1 MRDRKFDPQSRPP
14 WAKKGPRRGGPR
26 DDRRPPRRSLGRGPR
41 DRDGPALLYGWHT
54 VKEAL
59 ANPKRRFHRLLA
71 TENALHR
78 LTEEGITPKLK
89 PTLVRPED
97 IAAELGP
104 DAVHQGLLA
113 EADPL
118 PSPPLDTLEPSGLLL
133 VLDQITDPHNV

>member
-1 MRDRKFDPQSRPP
+1 MRDRKFEPRSRPP
-14 WAKKGPRRGGPR
+14 WSKQGGRRGGPR
-26 DDRRPPRRSLGRGPR
+26 DDGRRPPYRTFGRGPR
-41 DRDGPALLYGWHT
+41 DRDGPAILYGWHT

-71 TENALHR
+71 TENAAHR
-78 LTEEGITPKLK
+78 LAEEGIRPKLA

-118 PSPPLDTLEPSGLLL
+118 PSPSIDRLEPSG
-133 VLDQITDPHNV
+133 IM